1 MSKIKHMSGAPK
13 SHLSKRLDP
22 DLTRNN
28 LKASVANVLD
38 SQKQHVD
45 ETEAIIVVRKTKSGN
60 ITVDTTL
67 TDLNDVRDLVA
78 GLVTL
83 VSAASEEVQ
92 PPPIEVEITPG
103 KGKK

>member
-28 LKASVANVLD
+28 LKASVANVLE

-67 TDLNDVRDLVA
+67 KNMDDIRDLVA

-83 VSAASEEVQ
+83 VSAASEEV
-92 PPPIEVEITPG
+92 VEPGLEPAPG
-103 KGKK
+103 KTKK

>member
-1 MSKIKHMSGAPK
+1 MSKINHMSGAPQ
-13 SHLSKRLDP
+13 SHQSKLTDPRLND
-22 DLTRNN
+22 
-28 LKASVANVLD
+28 LKANVANVLE

-67 TDLNDVRDLVA
+67 TDLSDVRDLVA

-83 VSAASEEVQ
+83 VSAASEET
-92 PPPIEVEITPG
+92 TPAPVKPAPG
-103 KGKK
+103 EGTK